1 MSRLLLHE
9 RLLERDS
16 GLMTMQGNYVNAGIW
31 TATEPTMGVVSSC
44 LPSLRPLLK
53 GLVSNTYHGPTC
65 NGLGNI
71 NNQDH
76 SNGTCSLYMRTR
88 NRVGDSACKT
98 FTRIEETGIESGT
111 RWGHNVQVHGGKKQH
126 DNSDDQISLEEME
139 TPSRSIRVKTEVT
152 LISSERLEYNDQLF

>member
-1 MSRLLLHE
+1 MN
-9 RLLERDS
+9 
-16 GLMTMQGNYVNAGIW
+16 MQGNYLNAGIW

-53 GLVSNTYHGPTC
+53 GLVSNTYNGPTC

-71 NNQDH
+71 NDQDH
-76 SNGTCSLYMRTR
+76 SNGTCSLYMRSR
-88 NRVGDSACKT
+88 NRVGGSTCKT

-139 TPSRSIRVKTEVT
+139 TPSNGIRVKTEVT